1 MKTFVFTAD
10 DNIRFLKELTESGAD
25 SLFSHPYPAM
35 YKQLHE
41 KYGLKVQMNL
51 FYEMPGFMLSQM
63 TDRYKADW
71 EASADWLK
79 LSFHSRLENV
89 EPYIS
94 SGYQEVYEDCQSVHD
109 EILRFAGEKS
119 LAKTTTIHYCKATEE
134 GIRALRDNGIKGLL
148 GLFGTEGKPSASY
161 SLEEEVCARIRK
173 GEIVREGG
181 MDFCSI
187 DLVMNLYS
195 KEEMLKKLEG
205 LIHRDCLRIMI
216 HEQYFYKDYH
226 AFQPDFEEK
235 IQSAFQLLTRNGYES
250 RFAEEMTGS
259 SGEKPPIS

>member
-35 YKQLHE
+35 YKRLHE

-51 FYEMPGFMLSQM
+51 FYEMPGFLLSQM

-94 SGYQEVYEDCQSVHD
+94 SGYREVYEDCQSVHD

-134 GIRALRDNGIKGLL
+134 GLYALKDNGVCGLL
-148 GLFGTEGKPSASY
+148 GLFGSDEKPASSY
-161 SLEEEVCARIRK
+161 SLPETLCMRLRK
-173 GEIVREGG
+173 GEIIHKGG
-181 MDFCSI
+181 MNFCSI
-187 DLVMNLYS
+187 DLVMNLYE
-195 KEEMLKKLEG
+195 KEEMLKRLKSLM
-205 LIHRDCLRIMI
+205 HRDSLRVMI
-216 HEQYFYKDYH
+216 HEQYFYKDYR
-226 AFQPDFEEK
+226 AYQPDFEEK
-235 IQSAFQLLTRNGYES
+235 IESAFRLLSENGYES
-250 RFAEEMTGS
+250 RFAEE
-259 SGEKPPIS
+259 